1 VSELSLEEIRL
12 SYRPDTIQILFIGES
27 PPAGGGFFYLANTN
41 LFRYTREAFASVY
54 GEKCGQGT
62 NFLQFFKSIGCYL
75 DDLCLEPI
83 NHLDKPTRRRKRA
96 AAVPSLAER
105 ISSTAPCAVI
115 VVMLAISKD
124 VQDAISAAQIGP
136 IPTYSLPFP
145 AQGRQRRYVKGLV
158 PILQELRRTQI
169 LI

>member
-1 VSELSLEEIRL
+1 MLKLSIEELRL
-12 SYRPDTIQILFIGES
+12 SYRPDTIRVLFVGES
-27 PPAGGGFFYLANTN
+27 PPAGGTFFYLANSK
-41 LFRYTREAFASVY
+41 LFKYTQKAFASVY
-54 GEKCGQGT
+54 GEECGQGT

-83 NHLDKPTRRRKRA
+83 NRLDKPTRRRKHA

-105 ISSTAPCAVI
+105 IRSTAPCAVI
-115 VVMLAISKD
+115 VVMKAISEN

-136 IPTYSLPFP
+136 LPTHSLPFP
-145 AQGRQRRYVKGLV
+145 AQGWQRRYVKDLV
-158 PILQELRRTQI
+158 PILRELRRTRI